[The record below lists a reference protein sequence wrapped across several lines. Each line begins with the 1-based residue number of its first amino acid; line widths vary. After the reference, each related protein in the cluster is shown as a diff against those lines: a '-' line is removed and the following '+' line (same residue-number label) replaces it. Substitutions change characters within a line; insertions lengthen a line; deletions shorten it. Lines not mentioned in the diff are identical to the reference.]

1 MFEVLYTCQHR
12 YLPVVLYICKYPSKY
27 SHSNYVIKELKT
39 PCFLKFRQLQFSF
52 FDDSF
57 GHILDSWDVLHA
69 PCGHF
74 SENWGK
80 FFLYPLLCMCNLISG
95 RWRWIQRT
103 AVHLKG
109 RQKDFSAF
117 LNCKYFSTFLK
128 EFMVIFC
135 SLKLNFS
142 CFCVQIRTYYKVT

>member
-1 MFEVLYTCQHR
+1 MFTNKVTHFVGLPSMQLYCTIEKYYAAQISKIGRATTMFEVLYACQHR
-12 YLPVVLYICKYPSKY
+12 YLPVVLYICKYPSKF
-27 SHSNYVIKELKT
+27 SHSNYVIIELKT

-80 FFLYPLLCMCNLISG
+80 LFFCILYYVCAI
-95 RWRWIQRT
+95 W
-103 AVHLKG
+103 
-109 RQKDFSAF
+109 F
-117 LNCKYFSTFLK
+117 LEDEDEYK
-128 EFMVIFC
+128 ELQCI
-135 SLKLNFS
+135 
-142 CFCVQIRTYYKVT
+142 